1 MDKSTK
7 KRATITQVAK
17 HAGVSVGTVSN
28 YLNGTGR
35 CVARQGSAD
44 TAGN

>member
-28 YLNGTGR
+28 YLNGTAG
-35 CVARQGSAD
+35 VARQGSAD